1 MKKTFVTVM
10 LILAA
15 NVAILAA
22 SHPLDTNVHTVR
34 TELDGKQLASA
45 DDRDIYREY
54 ALNSEENDKHIVRF
68 YDIDHIVIRNDQHAL
83 IRIYD
88 AKWQLIEQTT
98 DDVDKDVRAGNYYV
112 TCSSRIRSSYT
123 FDQPR

>member
-1 MKKTFVTVM
+1 M

-45 DDRDIYREY
+45 DDRDIYRDY

-112 TCSSRIRSSYT
+112 TCSSRIKRSYT

>member
-1 MKKTFVTVM
+1 M

-15 NVAILAA
+15 NTLSAN
-22 SHPLDTNVHTVR
+22 PDTNAALRHNIHDC
-34 TELDGKQLASA
+34 LSSPQNQSA
-45 DDRDIYREY
+45 TTFGDPVNDEKDIYREY
-54 ALNSEENDKHIVRF
+54 ALNSEENNKHIVRF

>member
-34 TELDGKQLASA
+34 TELGGKQLASA

-112 TCSSRIRSSYT
+112 TCSSRIKSSYA
-123 FDQPR
+123 FGK

>member
-22 SHPLDTNVHTVR
+22 SHPLDKTNTVR
-34 TELDGKQLASA
+34 TELGGKQLSSA

-112 TCSSRIRSSYT
+112 TCSSRIKSSYA
-123 FDQPR
+123 FGK